1 MEYQPN
7 PATYAVR
14 HGGLAGAVE
23 RGELVR
29 HQWTL
34 DGTLLS
40 PEDFAARR
48 GVVAVE
54 LSQLEAGG
62 QLFSLEVG
70 GTRWYPAELL
80 RMSPNDEA
88 ALCAAMRELGPAEK
102 LIFLMRDHGALG
114 GMPVADAIAAGGIN
128 RALDLAAEWRAECVR

>member
-23 RGELVR
+23 RGDLVR
-29 HQWTL
+29 HQWRL

-40 PEDFAARR
+40 PEVFATRR
-48 GVVAVE
+48 GVTAVE

-70 GTRWYPAELL
+70 GARWYPAELL
-80 RMSPNDEA
+80 RMSPSDEA
-88 ALCAAMRELGPAEK
+88 SLCAALDQLEPTEK

-114 GMPVADAIAAGGIN
+114 GVTVAAAVAANGIN
-128 RALDLAAEWRAECVR
+128 RVLALAAEWRAECVR

>member
-1 MEYQPN
+1 MESQPN
-7 PATYAVR
+7 PAKYAAL

-29 HQWTL
+29 HQWAL

-40 PEDFAARR
+40 PEVFAARR

-70 GTRWYPAELL
+70 GARWYPAELL

-88 ALCAAMRELGPAEK
+88 ALCAAMRELRPTEK

-114 GMPVADAIAAGGIN
+114 GMTVAHAIAAGDIN
-128 RALDLAAEWRAECVR
+128 RVLDLAAEWRAECLR